1 MDGTIM
7 EAIEA
12 LALVGGH
19 VDEELLLRN
28 EYLAAENEI
37 LRSKLGKR
45 VPLTDSERLRLAKLG
60 NQLGLKA
67 LKGVAA
73 IVKPETILAWFRK
86 LVAAKFDGSMY
97 RKKGGRPPVDEHV
110 EMLILAMADANPTWG
125 YDRISGA
132 LHNLGHKVSDE
143 AVGKILRRHG
153 IPPAPKRKP
162 DLPWS
167 DFISRH
173 QDVLAACDFF
183 TAEVFTPTG
192 LVTYYVLFFIKL
204 ASREVHIA
212 GMTPHPTMEW
222 MKQIARNITMADW
235 GFLWGQRYLVHDR
248 DSKFCA
254 AFSALV
260 RSAGIEPLKLPPK
273 SPNLNA
279 FAERWVRSVKDEC
292 LSQLLLFG
300 EKGLRRTLKEYLDHY
315 HEERNHQGRGK
326 DNLLLFPS
334 AATGTQSESAPVEC
348 SQRLGGLLKYYYR
361 QAA

>member
-97 RKKGGRPPVDEHV
+97 RKKCGRPPVDEHV

-183 TAEVFTPTG
+183 TRCVQIRRPVTPRALRFGPDLLTLG
-192 LVTYYVLFFIKL
+192 FVSDRVSADTDSGSCAFFRFFQNAISSSFSVAAL
-204 ASREVHIA
+204 
-212 GMTPHPTMEW
+212 
-222 MKQIARNITMADW
+222 
-235 GFLWGQRYLVHDR
+235 GFGVGD
-248 DSKFCA
+248 
-254 AFSALV
+254 V
-260 RSAGIEPLKLPPK
+260 
-273 SPNLNA
+273 
-279 FAERWVRSVKDEC
+279 
-292 LSQLLLFG
+292 
-300 EKGLRRTLKEYLDHY
+300 
-315 HEERNHQGRGK
+315 
-326 DNLLLFPS
+326 
-334 AATGTQSESAPVEC
+334 
-348 SQRLGGLLKYYYR
+348 
-361 QAA
+361 